1 MFKNFFLLVL
11 TVFFSIGIYAQTIFI
26 NEIHYDNAGGDE
38 NEGVEI
44 AASAG
49 LDLSC
54 YELHFYNGSNSSVY
68 GDIVTLSGV
77 VEDQSNGFGFIWTAV
92 EGLQNGSPDGLALY
106 NSCDGALIQF
116 LSYEG
121 MIAAVDGPANGSTS
135 EDIGVEESGSAES
148 GTSLQLTG
156 TGATY
161 NDFVWSESQ
170 TATSG
175 AINIGQSFN
184 DGGSTTDPSLNI
196 FTSNMTVNED
206 AGEIEVTMQAVNIV
220 EDFTLNIDFSDSS
233 ASLDYDFSTSNTAIT
248 ISAADGA
255 DQTLT
260 STITIIDDE
269 DEEETETITIN
280 FGIDN
285 ENVSLN
291 KTTLTLTIEDNDKPQ
306 VGLPAYGIDEVTT
319 ENAEGIADSLDVQCK
334 LTGVVQGIN
343 LFDTGRLLFTMH
355 DGTAGISV
363 FNNSTDFEYTVT
375 PGDEITV
382 EGSISQFNGLSQIN
396 IEALTVISS
405 DNTLQE
411 FAEVS
416 VLSENT
422 ESENVFLTEL
432 SIVDESQWLGDG
444 GSFNVDFTTQDGETV
459 IVRIDN
465 NTPFSNLPFSD
476 LGTADESFEIYGIGG
491 QFDNEAPLDAGY
503 QLFPMKMGDI
513 RQVDVGI
520 EEITFGNDIEI
531 LQTGNNSFRINA
543 SKQIQNVKAFEM
555 NGKEIIISVNKN
567 ELTLNSALKG
577 LYLITFEMD
586 NQIYS
591 TKISIN

>member
-11 TVFFSIGIYAQTIFI
+11 VVFFSIGLYAQTIFI

-68 GDIVTLSGV
+68 GDFVTLSGV
-77 VEDQSNGFGFIWTAV
+77 AEDQSNGFGFIWTAV

-121 MIAAVDGPANGSTS
+121 MIAAIDGPANGSIS
-135 EDIGVEESGSAES
+135 ENIGVEESGSAES
-148 GTSLQLTG
+148 GTSLQLSG

-161 NDFVWSESQ
+161 TDFVWSESQ
-170 TATSG
+170 ASTYG
-175 AINIGQSFN
+175 AVNTGQSFGG
-184 DGGSTTDPSLNI
+184 GGSTTDPSLNI
-196 FTSNMTVNED
+196 FTSNMTVSED
-206 AGEIEVTMQAVNIV
+206 AGEIEITMQAVNIV
-220 EDFTLNIDFSDSS
+220 EDFTLNIDFSDSA
-233 ASLDYDFSTSNTAIT
+233 ASLDYDFSAANTAIS
-248 ISAADGA
+248 ISAANGA

-260 STITIIDDE
+260 STITVIDDE

-280 FGIDN
+280 FGVDN

-291 KTTLTLTIEDNDKPQ
+291 KTTLTITIEDNDGEP
-306 VGLPAYGIDEVTT
+306 VGIPEFTIAEVTG
-319 ENAEGIADSLDVQCK
+319 ENEDGTAESFDVQCK

-343 LFDTGRLLFTMH
+343 LFEAGRLLFTMH
-355 DGTAGISV
+355 DGTAGIGV
-363 FNNSTDFEYTVT
+363 FNNDTDFGYTVT
-375 PGDEITV
+375 PGDQIMV
-382 EGSISQFNGLSQIN
+382 EGTIGQFRGLTQIAVDT
-396 IEALTVISS
+396 ITFVSS
-405 DNTLQE
+405 DNALQD
-411 FAEVS
+411 FKQVS
-416 VLSENT
+416 ILDEST

-432 SIVDESQWLGDG
+432 SIVDASQWLSD
-444 GSFNVDFTTQDGETV
+444 GSFNVEFTTQNGDAV
-459 IVRIDN
+459 LVRIDN
-465 NTPFSNLPFSD
+465 DTPLSNLPFSD
-476 LGTADESFEIYGIGG
+476 IGMADASFEIYGIGG
-491 QFDNEAPLDAGY
+491 QFDSESPYDSGY
-503 QLFPMKMGDI
+503 QLFPMKVGDI

-520 EEITFGNDIEI
+520 EEITFGNNIEV
-531 LQTGNNSFRINA
+531 LQTGNNNFIINA
-543 SKQIQNVKAFEM
+543 PKQIQNVKAFEM
-555 NGKEIIISVNKN
+555 NGKEIVISVNGNK
-567 ELTLNSALKG
+567 LTLNSTLKG
-577 LYLITFEMD
+577 LYLVTFEMD